1 MVRSIGFNPMNQKGH
16 EMDKLFAAARLGLI
30 ALVVLLLG
38 GCATGVG
45 VAKHNIQ
52 TNPEYNKT
60 VLVDV
65 QNAKLLA
72 APTDDILAL
81 KCWDYIE
88 AFTLANAPGAV
99 TSAGEV
105 VGVLSAYQKARN
117 LRRTIGE
124 AEISD
129 RLRLECAPMILDS
142 VEVMGRLG
150 IRLLF

>member
-1 MVRSIGFNPMNQKGH
+1 MVVCQEVAPQTPDWERIMTRKILAILPIV
-16 EMDKLFAAARLGLI
+16 L
-30 ALVVLLLG
+30 LLLG
-38 GCATGVG
+38 GCAQGIATAKLGV
-45 VAKHNIQ
+45 Q
-52 TNPEYNKT
+52 TDPEYNKS
-60 VLVDV
+60 VLLDV

-72 APTDDILAL
+72 SPTDDILAL

-117 LRRTIGE
+117 LRRTIVE

-129 RLRLECAPMILDS
+129 QLRLECAPMILDS

-150 IRLLF
+150 IRLLL